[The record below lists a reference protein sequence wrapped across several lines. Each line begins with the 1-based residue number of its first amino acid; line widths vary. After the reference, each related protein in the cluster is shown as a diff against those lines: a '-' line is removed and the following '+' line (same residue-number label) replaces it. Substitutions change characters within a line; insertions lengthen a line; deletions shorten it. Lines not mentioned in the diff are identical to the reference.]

1 MGGWSRCKFLVVQIY
16 ITHAE
21 ELDPSRDPISCGSD
35 MLAGKQSRQENPAS
49 AFLPYASST
58 NHLISINIYNIYTL
72 THVQSSSCHSGLSA
86 DLQIYLFFF
95 SFHMSGRRVG
105 GKKGFYIRPWVNK
118 LVYSYTLIY
127 DASLLFILEG
137 GNGTIP

>member
-1 MGGWSRCKFLVVQIY
+1 MGGWSRCKFLAVQIY

-21 ELDPSRDPISCGSD
+21 ELDPSRDSISCGSD

-72 THVQSSSCHSGLSA
+72 THVQSSSCHSWLSA

-95 SFHMSGRRVG
+95 LSHVGPASGE
-105 GKKGFYIRPWVNK
+105 KKRFLYKALG
-118 LVYSYTLIY
+118 
-127 DASLLFILEG
+127 E
-137 GNGTIP
+137 

>member
-49 AFLPYASST
+49 AFLPYNKSSDM
-58 NHLISINIYNIYTL
+58 YNIY
-72 THVQSSSCHSGLSA
+72 
-86 DLQIYLFFF
+86 I
-95 SFHMSGRRVG
+95 
-105 GKKGFYIRPWVNK
+105 I
-118 LVYSYTLIY
+118 YTL
-127 DASLLFILEG
+127 
-137 GNGTIP
+137 